1 MLFSMLRLKSLI
13 EASRNIR
20 MTSAPSHTENK
31 ILACQ
36 GKLLSDVNR
45 KKSVIDGLSC
55 AEFSVFSQ
63 WGEDGILD
71 WLISQLPHLP
81 KVFVE
86 FGVENYHESNT
97 RLLAVNDN
105 WRGLIIDG
113 SLENIDNIKSQDIYW
128 RHDISAVHAFITA
141 SNIED
146 LIMLNDIPEN
156 IGVLSIDI
164 DGNDYWV
171 WKAIQCVRPC
181 IVVCEYNAVLG
192 DLYPITVP
200 YREDFCRTRA
210 HHSNLYFGASISALY
225 ELGLSKG
232 YAFLGTNSNG
242 VNAFFIR
249 NDLAPYLTG
258 KIGNPWSYPSQFRE
272 SRDHEGK
279 CTYIRGDQRSQVIN
293 HLPIHDLSTNKE
305 FLLRDLGSLYSDCWS
320 QQMPSCPPFKQP

>member
-1 MLFSMLRLKSLI
+1 MCRIFR
-13 EASRNIR
+13 
-20 MTSAPSHTENK
+20 
-31 ILACQ
+31 
-36 GKLLSDVNR
+36 
-45 KKSVIDGLSC
+45 
-55 AEFSVFSQ
+55 FSQ

-71 WLISQLPHLP
+71 WLITQLPILP

-86 FGVENYHESNT
+86 FGVENYRESNT
-97 RLLAVNDN
+97 RFLAVNAN

-113 SLENIDNIKSQDIYW
+113 SLENIDDIKSQDIYW
-128 RHDISAVHAFITA
+128 RHDISAVHAFITS

-146 LIMLNDIPEN
+146 LIMQNNIPEN

-192 DLYPITVP
+192 DLHPITIP
-200 YREDFCRTRA
+200 YRDDFYRTSA
-210 HHSNLYFGASISALY
+210 HHSNLYFGASIRALY

-242 VNAFFIR
+242 ANAFFIR

-258 KIGNPWSYPSQFRE
+258 KIRNLWSYPSQFRE
-272 SRDHEGK
+272 SRDLEGQ
-279 CTYIRGDQRSQVIN
+279 CNFISGEQRSQVIN
-293 HLPIHDLSTNKE
+293 YLPIHYLSTNKE
-305 FLLRDLGSLYSDCWS
+305 FLLRDLGILYSDCWT
-320 QQMPSCPPFKQP
+320 QQMPSSPPFKHP